1 MVRTAAAPAASSPS
15 PQAMEYSR
23 ASLSKQR
30 VQGACFCCQHPQ
42 SDPPPSGGLVA
53 RVRTLTLT
61 AYDMPVL
68 AHNFIDESGF
78 LLSVPSLLMSLVT
91 GVGMFFLA
99 KH

>member
-1 MVRTAAAPAASSPS
+1 MFQGIAVKAMRPGCLLLLPAP
-15 PQAMEYSR
+15 
-23 ASLSKQR
+23 SKL
-30 VQGACFCCQHPQ
+30 
-42 SDPPPSGGLVA
+42 PPHLLGGLIA

-61 AYDMPVL
+61 AYNMPVL
-68 AHNFIDESGF
+68 AHNFNEGSGF